1 MCLQITKMDFVS
13 LGLCTLY
20 FVAFFLIVSVVHR
33 HYQIHEKLKNIP
45 QVGRYPFGAMFELL
59 NLSNY
64 DMEARLQMIINEG
77 AKSLMDFDNAK
88 PELPSF
94 YDEKKFRLGQ
104 QAFYN
109 NIFSMMIAKLC
120 GLLSLLAIPSIL
132 NVLVFTKKSGTAC
145 LAYKRY
151 AETILHTQIWLEK
164 DPNGQPIEF
173 LESIKIVRQKHCCA
187 FKTSTKAGFKPTQYD
202 MILTQ
207 FELIGY
213 ILVSQEYLGIKTT
226 SEEMEGVM
234 HIWRVIGSMLGIE
247 DTFNLC
253 SGTIEE
259 TRALCQRLLEE
270 VFIAALSKEGRKK
283 NVHFD
288 HMSNTLLKGVWS
300 ISTSVDP
307 IGFLAFILYLASS
320 TARNKN
326 HSIEMDSWTMPFYSW
341 YLFNWQHF
349 IFKYLMRPNA
359 WRSLIFRTIF
369 NTSIRL
375 SIFCLK
381 HFSFLAYWTF
391 GKK

>member
-173 LESIKIVRQKHCCA
+173 
-187 FKTSTKAGFKPTQYD
+187 
-202 MILTQ
+202 
-207 FELIGY
+207 
-213 ILVSQEYLGIKTT
+213 
-226 SEEMEGVM
+226 
-234 HIWRVIGSMLGIE
+234 
-247 DTFNLC
+247 NLC